1 MLLLLLLWHVY
12 QHTGAYT
19 HTHEPCAH
27 ACTRA
32 ICDTSM
38 CVYTSSLVILTLQPL
53 TSPAWSRRCS
63 LIRFLL
69 PVYHMRPLSISAYM
83 SVWARTRAHTGRVY
97 LPQYIMRHFVHRYRE
112 VVFRRSITCF
122 WLCGQGRVVC
132 VCVCVCPSCHYCP
145 ESSLSCWFGVLLG

>member
-53 TSPAWSRRCS
+53 TSPAWSLRCS

-69 PVYHMRPLSISAYM
+69 PGHRVRHLSISACM

-97 LPQYIMRHFVHRYRE
+97 LPQYIMKHFVHRYRE
-112 VVFRRSITCF
+112 VVFRRSITCVYF
-122 WLCGQGRVVC
+122 VRTWTDG
-132 VCVCVCPSCHYCP
+132 VCVCPSCHYCP
-145 ESSLSCWFGVLLG
+145 ESSLSCWFRVLLV